1 MKSKYLQR
9 KINDGLGGET
19 CVRGEGMGAEEKE
32 KKINYSWY
40 SVQGPGRGDF
50 VSRFRYYHC
59 STVINYDSYFL
70 VVEQFCLQILF
81 TS

>member
-40 SVQGPGRGDF
+40 SVQGPGRMDGSNASGWYRRLCEPISLLSLLNCDQ
-50 VSRFRYYHC
+50 
-59 STVINYDSYFL
+59 L
-70 VVEQFCLQILF
+70 
-81 TS
+81 